1 MKVDKH
7 AVGGLGGMIGRKK
20 GAVAMYINFSG
31 IRMVFV
37 SCHLAGWFSI
47 SGLCFRLPSV
57 SLVFLKLTQSYQYIT
72 IMLQVSE
79 YQYGYARQP
88 RQWKYDCRRVS
99 GIQMRSLAVSH
110 ILIVNMIWCRDNIAV
125 SFNQVPLWSD
135 MELLKCS
142 SWTQGG
148 EEELRIPAYFTVTL
162 LQVWHPICPICWYNS
177 VARWSQL

>member
-20 GAVAMYINFSG
+20 GAVAMYINLSG

-57 SLVFLKLTQSYQYIT
+57 SLVFLKLLPIHYYNASSIR
-72 IMLQVSE
+72 
-79 YQYGYARQP
+79 YQYGYTRQP

-110 ILIVNMIWCRDNIAV
+110 ILIVNMIWCRDDIAV